1 MSVVDVMEE
10 MYPGRVRRR
19 RIRNSVKP
27 ETAENPAE
35 PVEPVKAASSGKP
48 SKPAKPAKTVK
59 PAKQP
64 RTADADVG
72 SDSSNIEQME
82 LQLDMPPVEKKRRRP
97 RPEKPDGTI
106 RYTMAIVGAM
116 HMDGVRLD
124 PGERLVVVRLTPV
137 AEV

>member
-1 MSVVDVMEE
+1 
-10 MYPGRVRRR
+10 
-19 RIRNSVKP
+19 
-27 ETAENPAE
+27 
-35 PVEPVKAASSGKP
+35 
-48 SKPAKPAKTVK
+48 
-59 PAKQP
+59 
-64 RTADADVG
+64 
-72 SDSSNIEQME
+72 ME

>member
-1 MSVVDVMEE
+1 MSGVDVMEE

-19 RIRNSVKP
+19 RSRNSVKP
-27 ETAENPAE
+27 ETAEKPAE

-48 SKPAKPAKTVK
+48 SKPAKPAKTIK
-59 PAKQP
+59 PAKP